1 MKTTKRTTQHGSE
14 GADDDEHELTNDD
27 NDKRRRKIKTFK
39 IQNNIIL
46 SHWSS
51 MAHEKRHLVA
61 EVAKLPPGAE
71 PHRNVRNAAVWPL
84 PPPDVAR
91 DTKISKKK
99 LDAPWKVTLQSCS

>member
-51 MAHEKRHLVA
+51 MAHEK
-61 EVAKLPPGAE
+61 
-71 PHRNVRNAAVWPL
+71 VR
-84 PPPDVAR
+84 
-91 DTKISKKK
+91 IS
-99 LDAPWKVTLQSCS
+99 ASYAQ